1 MADQENRRTEK
12 VIVRVEPNL
21 KFALQ
26 QLARRDGRTLSNF
39 FRKLGEQRVHDDEV
53 AHA

>member
-1 MADQENRRTEK
+1 MPDQESRRTKK

-21 KFALQ
+21 KFALE

-39 FRKLGEQRVHDDEV
+39 LRKLGEQRVHDEEV
-53 AHA
+53 THA